1 MVSNKDKRML
11 TKNIVSM
18 YGPPNHTRGLVEA
31 ANHVPLPPIKHTLG
45 GLGDTTGLQVSYE
58 VIFYFSLLI
67 TF

>member
-1 MVSNKDKRML
+1 
-11 TKNIVSM
+11 M